1 MEVNLII
8 LPKKNSDI
16 NLGMKRQIR
25 QLFEKLFND
34 VNDSSFLINIDDN
47 VEIQYKISSK
57 EKNMVFLKL
66 SCDGTSVKAAKYLD
80 FATNRLIQGEHR
92 KTWNIVISYDE
103 VSQLYCCKLMPLFG
117 IFERRIRELVYIT
130 IIKIF
135 GVDWYDNSS
144 SRNSAIRW

>member
-57 EKNMVFLKL
+57 EKNIVFRRHIFLHIYVSAEKKHL
-66 SCDGTSVKAAKYLD
+66 FNEEYSLD
-80 FATNRLIQGEHR
+80 F
-92 KTWNIVISYDE
+92 
-103 VSQLYCCKLMPLFG
+103 
-117 IFERRIRELVYIT
+117 FE
-130 IIKIF
+130 KQ
-135 GVDWYDNSS
+135 
-144 SRNSAIRW
+144 

>member
-47 VEIQYKISSK
+47 VEIQYKI
-57 EKNMVFLKL
+57 FL
-66 SCDGTSVKAAKYLD
+66 
-80 FATNRLIQGEHR
+80 N
-92 KTWNIVISYDE
+92 
-103 VSQLYCCKLMPLFG
+103 
-117 IFERRIRELVYIT
+117 
-130 IIKIF
+130 
-135 GVDWYDNSS
+135 
-144 SRNSAIRW
+144 

>member
-66 SCDGTSVKAAKYLD
+66 SCDGTSVKAI
-80 FATNRLIQGEHR
+80 LI
-92 KTWNIVISYDE
+92 V
-103 VSQLYCCKLMPLFG
+103 QLIDLFKGNTGKPG
-117 IFERRIRELVYIT
+117 I
-130 IIKIF
+130 
-135 GVDWYDNSS
+135 
-144 SRNSAIRW
+144 

>member
-80 FATNRLIQGEHR
+80 CATNRLIQGEHR
-92 KTWNIVISYDE
+92 KTWNIVISYE
-103 VSQLYCCKLMPLFG
+103 VYSYLSINLTC
-117 IFERRIRELVYIT
+117 
-130 IIKIF
+130 
-135 GVDWYDNSS
+135 W
-144 SRNSAIRW
+144 

>member
-1 MEVNLII
+1 MEVDLII

-80 FATNRLIQGEHR
+80 FATNRLIQGGTQENLEYSH
-92 KTWNIVISYDE
+92 
-103 VSQLYCCKLMPLFG
+103 
-117 IFERRIRELVYIT
+117 
-130 IIKIF
+130 II
-135 GVDWYDNSS
+135 
-144 SRNSAIRW
+144 

>member
-47 VEIQYKISSK
+47 VEIQ
-57 EKNMVFLKL
+57 
-66 SCDGTSVKAAKYLD
+66 
-80 FATNRLIQGEHR
+80 
-92 KTWNIVISYDE
+92 
-103 VSQLYCCKLMPLFG
+103 
-117 IFERRIRELVYIT
+117 
-130 IIKIF
+130 
-135 GVDWYDNSS
+135 
-144 SRNSAIRW
+144 

>member
-57 EKNMVFLKL
+57 EKN
-66 SCDGTSVKAAKYLD
+66 
-80 FATNRLIQGEHR
+80 
-92 KTWNIVISYDE
+92 NII
-103 VSQLYCCKLMPLFG
+103 
-117 IFERRIRELVYIT
+117 IT
-130 IIKIF
+130 INNLIKQKMSQ
-135 GVDWYDNSS
+135 VYRLLSH
-144 SRNSAIRW
+144 AIL

>member
-1 MEVNLII
+1 MKVGQYSGLGYGVFLQKKVIFEDIINVNQRGCDLFMEVNLII

-80 FATNRLIQGEHR
+80 FATNRLIQGGTQENLEYSH
-92 KTWNIVISYDE
+92 
-103 VSQLYCCKLMPLFG
+103 
-117 IFERRIRELVYIT
+117 
-130 IIKIF
+130 II
-135 GVDWYDNSS
+135 
-144 SRNSAIRW
+144 